1 MNANKNSQTP
11 PPATTAEPIPPH
23 NNYQAVQ
30 PPPVQPAHGGGVLP
44 GFWSTGLCGCYSDVS
59 NYCITCWCPCITFGQ
74 IAEIVDKG
82 SISCLVAGGV
92 YALIRHS
99 TGCPCFYSCFYRS
112 KLRKQYMIDG
122 NNCTD
127 CMVHCCCEPCALRQ
141 EYRELKYRGFDMSLS
156 LKEIVE
162 GKNQGVRK
170 APFVEGGMS
179 R

>member
-59 NYCITCWCPCITFGQ
+59 N
-74 IAEIVDKG
+74 
-82 SISCLVAGGV
+82 SCLVAGGV